1 MSRLEAVIDV
11 LSEDAT
17 GIRPGA
23 PVSLAAGGTL
33 DFSGRVNRLEPA
45 ARTRVS
51 ALGVEEQRVNVIVDL
66 QADPALLDR
75 LGDGYRVDA
84 RIEVA
89 RHSDAVQVPTAAL
102 FRQDGNW
109 AVYRVVKQRARLTP
123 VRISLRNA
131 DTAVVESG
139 LSPGERVVAYPGD
152 AVSDGRRL
160 AE

>member
-1 MSRLEAVIDV
+1 MKITFAATRPADAAV
-11 LSEDAT
+11 
-17 GIRPGA
+17 
-23 PVSLAAGGTL
+23 LA
-33 DFSGRVNRLEPA
+33 
-45 ARTRVS
+45 
-51 ALGVEEQRVNVIVDL
+51 
-66 QADPALLDR
+66 R

-89 RHSDAVQVPTAAL
+89 RQSDAVQVPTAAL
-102 FRQDGNW
+102 FRQDGSW
-109 AVYRVVKQRARLTP
+109 SVYRVVKQRARLTP

-139 LSPGERVVAYPGD
+139 LSPGDRVVAYPGD